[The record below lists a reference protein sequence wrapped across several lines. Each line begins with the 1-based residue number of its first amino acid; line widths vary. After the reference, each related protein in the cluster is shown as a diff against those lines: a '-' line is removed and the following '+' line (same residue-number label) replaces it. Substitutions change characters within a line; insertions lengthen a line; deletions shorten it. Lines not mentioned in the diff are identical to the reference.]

1 MYRFKKYTALVLALL
16 LAVSLF
22 GCGAKPASS
31 GHSYSEVYTQ
41 ESARLNADA
50 NGTFRILKIN
60 DTHFRNGVCE
70 NDEKTLAELK
80 TILDNTP
87 CDLIVMD
94 GDLVEGTTSDKTYDK
109 YQAAAKFSELMES
122 YEIPWTFA
130 PGNNDGEKDGSN
142 EDLIAYLLQY
152 PHFLA
157 GNTEGIRG
165 AMQFFI
171 DVESADGTLIHT
183 VAIMDSLSRKIQSIG
198 PYDSI
203 KENQIEW
210 LLQGVNERKV
220 PASVFFHMPTPAFE
234 TAYKDGKT
242 YEGFPFCDEYP
253 VGDIKGNQLFD
264 ERTADNP
271 YIALLS
277 AGHVHSDNL
286 AYLYNNRWYQL
297 SSLSGYGAV
306 GSDNHAPS
314 CTLTT
319 VHCLADS
326 TESMYAFEKV
336 SASDFVGL

>member
-1 MYRFKKYTALVLALL
+1 MYRFKKYTALFLALL
-16 LAVSLF
+16 LTVSLF

-41 ESARLNADA
+41 ESARLTADA
-50 NGTFRILKIN
+50 DGTFRILKIN

-157 GNTEGIRG
+157 GNTEGTRG
-165 AMQFFI
+165 AMQFFV

-210 LLQGVNERKV
+210 LLQGVNARKV

-234 TAYKDGKT
+234 TAYKDGKA

-264 ERTADNP
+264 DRTADNP

-286 AYLYNNRWYQL
+286 AYLHNNRWYQL

-336 SASDFVGL
+336 SASDFA

>member
-1 MYRFKKYTALVLALL
+1 MRRFKKSSALL
-16 LAVSLF
+16 LSMLLLLSLF
-22 GCGAKPASS
+22 GCGAKPADS
-31 GHSYSEVYTQ
+31 GHRYQEVYTQ
-41 ESARLNADA
+41 ESVRLAADA

-60 DTHFRNGVCE
+60 DTHLRNGVCE

-80 TILDNTP
+80 TILDHTS

-122 YEIPWTFA
+122 YETPWTFA

-171 DVESADGTLIHT
+171 DVESTDGELLHT
-183 VAIMDSLSRKIQSIG
+183 VAILDSLARKIQSIG

-210 LLQGVNERKV
+210 LMQGVNERKV
-220 PASVFFHMPTPAFE
+220 PVSVFFHMPTPAFE
-234 TAYKDGKT
+234 TAYKAGT
-242 YEGFPFCDEYP
+242 AYGGFPFCNEYP

-264 ERTADNP
+264 DKTAENP
-271 YIALLS
+271 YIALIS

-297 SSLSGYGAV
+297 SSLSGYGAI
-306 GSDNHAPS
+306 GSDNTSPA
-314 CTLTT
+314 CTLTA

-326 TESMYAFEKV
+326 RESMYTFEKV
-336 SASDFVGL
+336 SANDFA

>member
-1 MYRFKKYTALVLALL
+1 MRMFKKVTALCLAFL

-22 GCGAKPASS
+22 ACGAKPADS
-31 GHSYSEVYTQ
+31 GHNYAEVYTRTA
-41 ESARLNADA
+41 SPLTADEQ
-50 NGTFRILKIN
+50 GVFRILKIN
-60 DTHFRNGVCE
+60 DTHLRNGVCE
-70 NDEKTLAELK
+70 ADAKTLAELK

-94 GDLVEGTTSDKTYDK
+94 GDLVEGTNFDKTYDK
-109 YQAAAKFSELMES
+109 YQAAAKFAELTES
-122 YEIPWTFA
+122 YAIPWTFA

-157 GNTEGIRG
+157 GNAEGIRG
-165 AMQFFI
+165 SMQFFI
-171 DVESADGTLIHT
+171 EIESTDGKLIHT
-183 VAIMDSLSRKIQSIG
+183 VAVLDSLSRKIKSVG

-210 LLQGVNERKV
+210 LLLGVNERKV
-220 PASVFFHMPTPAFE
+220 PTSVFFHMPTPAFE
-234 TAYKDGKT
+234 TAYKEGT
-242 YEGFPFCDEYP
+242 AFGGFPFCDEYP

-264 ERTADNP
+264 DLTADNP

-286 AYLYNNRWYQL
+286 AYFYNNRWYQL
-297 SSLSGYGAV
+297 SSLGGYGAV
-306 GSDNHAPS
+306 GSENHAPS

-319 VHCLADS
+319 VYCLADS
-326 TESMYAFEKV
+326 ADTMYAFEKI
-336 SASDFVGL
+336 SAHDFA

>member
-1 MYRFKKYTALVLALL
+1 MHRSKKLITLCLAFL

-31 GHSYSEVYTQ
+31 SHSYAEVYTR
-41 ESARLNADA
+41 ESARLTADA
-50 NGTFRILKIN
+50 DGTFRILKIN
-60 DTHFRNGVCE
+60 DTHLRNGVCD
-70 NDEKTLAELK
+70 NDAKTLAELK
-80 TILDNTP
+80 IILDNTP
-87 CDLIVMD
+87 CDLVMMD

-109 YQAAAKFSELMES
+109 YQAAATFAELLES
-122 YEIPWTFA
+122 YKTPWTFA

-157 GNTEGIRG
+157 GNTEEICG

-203 KENQIEW
+203 KENQIDW

-234 TAYKDGKT
+234 TAYQ
-242 YEGFPFCDEYP
+242 EGTAYADFPFCDEYP

-264 ERTADNP
+264 DKTADNP

-286 AYLYNNRWYQL
+286 AYFHNSRWYQL
-297 SSLSGYGAV
+297 SSLGGYGAV
-306 GSDNHAPS
+306 GSDKHAPS

-319 VHCLADS
+319 VHCLSSS
-326 TESMYAFEKV
+326 TEDMYTFKKL